1 MKKIKQCPA
10 VLVAMIA
17 VIFST
22 GCAKENK
29 QAAATV
35 PVASGNEEM
44 VLTPEGMMAKSQ
56 VHFIEEGFALRI
68 ENGHILKVDAKT
80 GSPAEDFGELKQDPE
95 RFNLNREPAAVSD
108 KNRVPE
114 VQGWIAYAYW
124 SNPSS
129 STPITSFT
137 TDWVVPSVPSK
148 QGSQTI
154 FLFNGMQDGT
164 TSTSYI
170 VQPVLQWGPS
180 AAGGG
185 KYWAITNWYVTSS
198 QAFFGSL
205 VSVSTGTSLSG
216 VMTETAV
223 SGSKYSYNSTFTGY
237 PSTSVKVSNVPQA
250 FWAAETLESYDVT
263 NTSTEYPPNV
273 DLAMTSI
280 NLLEGSTHP
289 SISWVTAQASR
300 GAAQKAVVVSNSS
313 TDGQVDIYFRQ

>member
-1 MKKIKQCPA
+1 MKKIKQFSF
-10 VLVAMIA
+10 VLLAIVA

-29 QAAATV
+29 QPANSSPAAA
-35 PVASGNEEM
+35 GNDEM
-44 VLTPEGMMAKSQ
+44 VLTPEGMMAKSN

-80 GSPAEDFGELKQDPE
+80 GRQAEDFGELKQDPE
-95 RFNLNREPAAVSD
+95 RFNSNRVTAGLSAN
-108 KNRVPE
+108 NRVPE

-129 STPITSFT
+129 SQPITSFT
-137 TDWVVPSVPSK
+137 TNWVVPSVPSR
-148 QGSQTI
+148 QGNQTI

-185 KYWAITNWYVTSS
+185 KYWSITNWYVTSS

-205 VSVSTGTSLSG
+205 VNVSTGTSLSG

-237 PSTSVKVSNVPQA
+237 PSTSVNVSNVPQA

-273 DLAMTSI
+273 DLAMKSI
-280 NLLEGSTHP
+280 DMLEGSTHP
-289 SISWVTAQASR
+289 SISWTTAQASR

-313 TDGQVDIYFRQ
+313 TNGEVDIYFRQ